1 MGLCGKPKSGDQLCG
16 PRLDRCAPAACCAG
30 MVFLRALMESRPYF
44 TRVPD
49 QSLIADNPIHAALH
63 MQATRDTNGRYAFVY
78 FPAADLTARL
88 ELGQLH
94 AARIRA
100 WWYEP
105 RTGVGT
111 LS

>member
-1 MGLCGKPKSGDQLCG
+1 
-16 PRLDRCAPAACCAG
+16 
-30 MVFLRALMESRPYF
+30 
-44 TRVPD
+44 
-49 QSLIADNPIHAALH
+49 

-100 WWYEP
+100 WWYDP

-111 LS
+111 LIGMIDGDNQREFRSPSYGPDWVLVLDNADISFTPPGLAKWHE